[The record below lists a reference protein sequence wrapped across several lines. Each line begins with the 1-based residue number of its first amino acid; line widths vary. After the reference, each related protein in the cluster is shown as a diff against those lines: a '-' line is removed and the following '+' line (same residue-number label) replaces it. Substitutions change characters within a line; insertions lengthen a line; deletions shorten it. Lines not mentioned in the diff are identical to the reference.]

1 MYFKDELALAI
12 VFFNKMLN
20 LELKSV
26 NSIAYNT
33 INNNRISLRTIG
45 FPDIFYANKSN
56 TSNSRI
62 LLSWYKIDW
71 SVNFQISL
79 DIISRIKKNC
89 FIK

>member
-1 MYFKDELALAI
+1 
-12 VFFNKMLN
+12 MLN

-45 FPDIFYANKSN
+45 FSDIFCASKNN

-79 DIISRIKKNC
+79 DIISRIKEIALLNNQI
-89 FIK
+89 FRNIEEIL